1 MTYFIRDIEK
11 AIITASKSYP
21 VVVVTGPRQSGKTT
35 LVRHLF
41 SDMPYIN
48 LEFPDVS
55 DIIQSDP
62 KAFFNKYKDG
72 VVIDEIQRVPE
83 LIRYIQGIVDERK
96 AKGMFILTGSNQFLL
111 LNKITQSLAGRVA
124 LFKLL
129 PLSLHEVGEQLAKAD
144 TNSIILTGF
153 YPAVV
158 SEKLPP
164 YSIYQNY
171 YDTYI
176 ERDVREM
183 SNLKNLTDF
192 RKFVRLCAGRTA
204 QILNANAISNDIG
217 LSVHTVKAWLSILEA
232 SYIIFMLP
240 PWYDNIRKRLIR
252 SPKIFFYDVGMACYL
267 LGIENNTQL
276 SRDPLRGALFENMVI
291 MEFVKSRFNK
301 GLDSRYHFYRDNHGN
316 EIDLIVREA
325 NNIKGVEIKSSQTFH
340 KDFFK
345 GLNYLKKLY
354 GDRCNDNMLVYDGEN
369 IGKIN
374 NIDVMNFRRLA
385 RRL

>member
-1 MTYFIRDIEK
+1 MSNIFIYLYDIELTLQNCTNMAYFNRDIEK
-11 AIITASKSYP
+11 AIITASKLYP

-35 LVRHLF
+35 LVKHLF
-41 SDMPYIN
+41 RDMPYIN

-55 DIIQSDP
+55 EMIQSDP

-83 LIRYIQGIVDERK
+83 LIRYIQGIVDEIK
-96 AKGMFILTGSNQFLL
+96 KKGMFILTGSNQFLL

-129 PLSLHEVGEQLAKAD
+129 PLSLHEIDKQLAKTD
-144 TNSIILTGF
+144 TNSIILNGF

-164 YSIYQNY
+164 YMTYQNY

-176 ERDVREM
+176 ERDVREI

-217 LSVHTVKAWLSILEA
+217 LSVHTVKTWLSILEA

-267 LGIENNTQL
+267 L
-276 SRDPLRGALFENMVI
+276 
-291 MEFVKSRFNK
+291 
-301 GLDSRYHFYRDNHGN
+301 
-316 EIDLIVREA
+316 EIGRASCRER
-325 NNIKGVEIKSSQTFH
+325 V
-340 KDFFK
+340 
-345 GLNYLKKLY
+345 
-354 GDRCNDNMLVYDGEN
+354 
-369 IGKIN
+369 
-374 NIDVMNFRRLA
+374 
-385 RRL
+385 

>member
-1 MTYFIRDIEK
+1 MAYFNRDIEK
-11 AIITASKSYP
+11 AIITASKLYP

-35 LVRHLF
+35 LVKHLF
-41 SDMPYIN
+41 RDMPYIN

-55 DIIQSDP
+55 EMIQSDP

-83 LIRYIQGIVDERK
+83 LIRYIQGIVDEIK
-96 AKGMFILTGSNQFLL
+96 KKGMFILTGSNQFLL

-129 PLSLHEVGEQLAKAD
+129 PLSLHEIDKQLAKTD
-144 TNSIILTGF
+144 TNSIILNGF

-164 YSIYQNY
+164 YMTYQNY

-176 ERDVREM
+176 ERDVREI

-217 LSVHTVKAWLSILEA
+217 LSVHTVKTWLSILEA

-276 SRDPLRGALFENMVI
+276 SRDPLRGALFENMII

-316 EIDLIVREA
+316 EVDLIVREA
-325 NNIKGVEIKSSQTFH
+325 NSIRGVEIKSSQTFH

-354 GDRCNDNMLVYDGEN
+354 GNRCNDSMLVYDGEN

-374 NIDVMNFRRLA
+374 NVDIINFRKLA
-385 RRL
+385 RRM